1 MSYFLD
7 ENYDLENSDC
17 NTTTTTKYGPFSHLC
32 SIPGL
37 GSRSR
42 ESGVGGF
49 FGGRSRESGVG
60 KKWPTPDSQIWL
72 PISEIFSGSKICR
85 GEGAGSRES
94 VGFLGWKSRESGVG
108 KARESETQS
117 TDSQALLNTH
127 THTIPRT
134 YVHVYVHTQTHKHA
148 YKYSHTLSLSVTHTN
163 THNHRSTHSKFAISC
178 NGFKHDF

>member
-1 MSYFLD
+1 MFND
-7 ENYDLENSDC
+7 IIRA
-17 NTTTTTKYGPFSHLC
+17 G
-32 SIPGL
+32 
-37 GSRSR
+37 
-42 ESGVGGF
+42 ESVF
-49 FGGRSRESGVG
+49 FWGKKLGVG

-134 YVHVYVHTQTHKHA
+134 YVHVYVHTQTH
-148 YKYSHTLSLSVTHTN
+148 TLILALNPKTLQFNDLDENV
-163 THNHRSTHSKFAISC
+163 
-178 NGFKHDF
+178 DL